1 MCDIVFSLVYFALN
15 HVQLASHNHNNASY
29 NHNHAFHN
37 HNHASHNHVH
47 LASDNH
53 NHASQT
59 HVHLASHYKLIHWLA
74 AGAPVV
80 PQSHF
85 LVKMPTD
92 DHLPFR

>member
-29 NHNHAFHN
+29 NHNHAFH
-37 HNHASHNHVH
+37 
-47 LASDNH
+47 NH

>member
-1 MCDIVFSLVYFALN
+1 MRDIVFSLVYFALN

-47 LASDNH
+47 LAS
-53 NHASQT
+53 
-59 HVHLASHYKLIHWLA
+59 HYKLIHWLT